1 MKTKHNGPR
10 DAQAA
15 AHTSAIPGASC
26 TAMQPPAGTDFD
38 ACVFDYNDTPPSVAT
53 FLKGQ
58 ADRIRKYTAKCII
71 TIGKDLIAAKH
82 YLSHGAFIRWVESE
96 VGIPARTAQG
106 YMKVAEWAADKCAD
120 VAQLPPSVLYIL
132 SRSRTPKEFA
142 DSIFRR
148 LEAGERIVLSDLR
161 GELRLLLAHRDGAQV
176 VAGNRESTNAGVEP
190 EIIGPDLEAHPSL
203 KEAISILLRNLPR
216 EDFARVREIMTNDG
230 LVCRPDLGHHIV
242 HAFLAVDYADE
253 DALLGEDAEPSSD
266 RAPPSDR
273 PRDRTAPVTV

>member
-1 MKTKHNGPR
+1 MLIRMTTTITRNLAQLAAEINACH
-10 DAQAA
+10 AQALA
-15 AHTSAIPGASC
+15 AAR
-26 TAMQPPAGTDFD
+26 TALEHARRAGLLLTEAKQ
-38 ACVFDYNDTPPSVAT
+38 ACGH
-53 FLKGQ
+53 GQ
-58 ADRIRKYTAKCII
+58 WLPWLQANV
-71 TIGKDLIAAKH
+71 
-82 YLSHGAFIRWVESE
+82 SFSE
-96 VGIPARTAQG
+96 RTAQG

-142 DSIFRR
+142 DGIFRR

-161 GELRLLLAHRDGAQV
+161 GELRLLLANRDGAQM
-176 VAGNRESTNAGVEP
+176 VARDRGSTHAGVEP

-216 EDFARVREIMTNDG
+216 EEFARVREIMTSDG
-230 LVCRPDLGHHIV
+230 LVCRPDLGHHIA

-266 RAPPSDR
+266 RATRSDR
-273 PRDRTAPVTV
+273 PGDRTAPVTV